1 MGGKDGVGRNC
12 AHASSKPG
20 LISSKKEARLDGW
33 TIMGLARTKTS
44 RVRGNRTIP
53 AVAAARCK
61 RAAFRVFFFSFKE
74 KCKKNKPIPSDP
86 SCPFLKERRK
96 KHVTSNDDDGVGWG
110 GTTYRMT
117 TTT

>member
-1 MGGKDGVGRNC
+1 MRHLSMGGKDGVGRNC

-53 AVAAARCK
+53 AVTAARCK

-74 KCKKNKPIPSDP
+74 KCKKKQTHTIRSVM
-86 SCPFLKERRK
+86 SFSQRK
-96 KHVTSNDDDGVGWG
+96 KKKTRHIQ
-110 GTTYRMT
+110 
-117 TTT
+117 